1 MDREK
6 RRWRKNRIRKG
17 EGQTHTDRN
26 CIHCILSLWSSHH
39 CCSLHSISMV
49 KPSLLFFVFYLYG
62 QAIIAVLCILSLWS
76 SHHCCSMYSISMV
89 KPSLLFF
96 VFYLYGQAI
105 IAVLCIL
112 SLWSSHHCCSLYSIS
127 MVLPSKLSVSFCYGL
142 FMYCSSILCSLNQ
155 GIAAKE
161 PCAQSISPE

>member
-62 QAIIAVLCILSLWS
+62 LAIQVVCFVLLWFVYVLFFYTMWPQS
-76 SHHCCSMYSISMV
+76 GHCC
-89 KPSLLFF
+89 KRALF
-96 VFYLYGQAI
+96 
-105 IAVLCIL
+105 
-112 SLWSSHHCCSLYSIS
+112 
-127 MVLPSKLSVSFCYGL
+127 SVNFSQ
-142 FMYCSSILCSLNQ
+142 I
-155 GIAAKE
+155 
-161 PCAQSISPE
+161 